1 VSIHSTDPSLQ
12 GYPLPVFP
20 FFLHLFDRY
29 INRPRVISHVIRMD
43 TKQKIIIFV
52 LMLGTLMGSL
62 DSTIV
67 ILAFPTIS
75 DSLHANFAITLWVI
89 LIYLLV
95 VAVCTTQLGRIGD
108 IYGRSRM
115 FNAGFGIFT
124 AGSLFCGLSPG
135 ISWLI
140 LSRGIQ
146 AVGGALMQAN
156 SGAIIADTFP
166 PNVRGTAFGYISLGW
181 TSGAMLGIVLGGVIT
196 TYAGWEYIF
205 FINIPIGILAT
216 MLGIRYLTDNPRV
229 TAKLDITG
237 MILLGI
243 ALTFVS
249 FSGVDF
255 ATEGTAAT
263 NIAALCIG
271 VVFIVLFVLF
281 ERRKDRPIID
291 FSALRNRVLKYSIL
305 AAFFLSL
312 GYLSVVFLIT
322 MYLQGIRALSP
333 LDAALLLTP
342 GYVVGSLLA
351 PYMGRLSDR
360 YGARVLATTGTL
372 VLILATLLFLTLG
385 VDTPL
390 WVVLVASGI
399 SGLGTAMF
407 FPSNNSAVMA
417 NAPQGS
423 YGGISGILRTM
434 QNIGILGS
442 FVIAI
447 TVSAASIPRDVAF
460 EVFIGTTSLVGGVS
474 NTFIRGIDAAL
485 WVSVLAIGFAGV
497 LSWMRGHETRG
508 TAP

>member
-1 VSIHSTDPSLQ
+1 
-12 GYPLPVFP
+12 
-20 FFLHLFDRY
+20 
-29 INRPRVISHVIRMD
+29 MD
-43 TKQKIIIFV
+43 TKQKIIISI
-52 LMLGTLMGSL
+52 LMLGTLMGSI

-75 DSLHANFAITLWVI
+75 DSLHADFIATLWVI

-95 VAVCTTQLGRIGD
+95 VAICTTQLGRIGD
-108 IYGRSRM
+108 LYGRSRM

-124 AGSLFCGLSPG
+124 MGSLFCGLSPG

-140 LSRGIQ
+140 FSRGIQ
-146 AVGGALMQAN
+146 AIGGALMQAN
-156 SGAIIADTFP
+156 SGAIVADTFP
-166 PNVRGTAFGYISLGW
+166 PNARGTAFGYISLGW
-181 TSGAMLGIVLGGVIT
+181 TSGAVLGIVLGGVIT
-196 TYAGWEYIF
+196 TYVSWEYIF
-205 FINIPIGILAT
+205 FINLPIGIAAT
-216 MLGIRYLTDNPRV
+216 VLGFLYLTDNPRV
-229 TAKLDITG
+229 HAKLDLTG
-237 MILLGI
+237 MVLLGA
-243 ALTFVS
+243 ALTFIS

-255 ATEGTAAT
+255 ATEGTALA
-263 NIAALCIG
+263 NIVALCLG
-271 VVFIVLFVLF
+271 LVFIVLFVLF
-281 ERRKDRPIID
+281 ERRTARPIID
-291 FSALRNRVLKYSIL
+291 FSALRNRVLRYSMM

-342 GYVVGSLLA
+342 GYVVGSLLS

-360 YGARVLATTGTL
+360 YGARVLATLGTV
-372 VLILATLLFLTLG
+372 VLILATLVYLTFR
-385 VDTPL
+385 VDTPF

-460 EVFIGTTSLVGGVS
+460 QVFIGTTNLVGGVS
-474 NTFIRGIDAAL
+474 DAFIRGIDAAL
-485 WVSVLAIGFAGV
+485 WASVIIIGIAGV
-497 LSWMRGHETRG
+497 LSWMRGHEIRG
-508 TAP
+508 SAP

>member
-1 VSIHSTDPSLQ
+1 
-12 GYPLPVFP
+12 
-20 FFLHLFDRY
+20 
-29 INRPRVISHVIRMD
+29 MD
-43 TKQKIIIFV
+43 TKQKIIIAV

-75 DSLHANFAITLWVI
+75 DSLHAQFITTLWII

-124 AGSLFCGLSPG
+124 LGSLFCGLSPG

-140 LSRGIQ
+140 ASRGIQ

-166 PNVRGTAFGYISLGW
+166 PNVRGSAFGYISLGW
-181 TSGAMLGIVLGGVIT
+181 TSGAMLGIVLGGIIT
-196 TYAGWEYIF
+196 TFVGWEYIF
-205 FINIPIGILAT
+205 FINVPIGIIAT
-216 MLGIRYLTDNPRV
+216 ILGIRHLTDNPRV
-229 TAKLDITG
+229 QAQLDLVG
-237 MILLGI
+237 MVLLGG
-243 ALTFVS
+243 ALTLIS
-249 FSGVDF
+249 FAGVDF
-255 ATEGTAAT
+255 ATEGTAVT

-271 VVFIVLFVLF
+271 LVLILLFVLF
-281 ERRKDRPIID
+281 ERQTSRPIID
-291 FSALRNRVLKYSIL
+291 FSALRNRVLRYSML

-342 GYVVGSLLA
+342 GYVVGSLLS

-360 YGARVLATTGTL
+360 YGARVLATAGTAT
-372 VLILATLLFLTLG
+372 LILATLIYVTFR

-390 WVVLVASGI
+390 WEVLVASGI

-417 NAPQGS
+417 NAPPGS
-423 YGGISGILRTM
+423 YGGVSGILRTM

-474 NTFIRGIDAAL
+474 DAFIHGIDAAL
-485 WVSVLAIGFAGV
+485 WASVIIIGIAGI

-508 TAP
+508 AGADNAP

>member
-1 VSIHSTDPSLQ
+1 
-12 GYPLPVFP
+12 
-20 FFLHLFDRY
+20 
-29 INRPRVISHVIRMD
+29 MD
-43 TKQKIIIFV
+43 TKQKIIISV

-75 DSLHANFAITLWVI
+75 DSLHASFIATLWVI

-124 AGSLFCGLSPG
+124 VGSLFCGLSPA
-135 ISWLI
+135 IDWLI
-140 LSRGIQ
+140 ASRVIQ
-146 AVGGALMQAN
+146 GVGGALMQAN

-166 PNVRGTAFGYISLGW
+166 PNTRGTAFGYISLGW
-181 TSGAMLGIVLGGVIT
+181 TSGAMLGIVLGGIIT
-196 TYAGWEYIF
+196 TYVGWEYIF
-205 FINIPIGILAT
+205 FINVPIGIVAT
-216 MLGIRYLTDNPRV
+216 ILGVRYLTDNPRV
-229 TAKLDITG
+229 HVKLDLTG
-237 MILLGI
+237 MFLLGA
-243 ALTFVS
+243 ALTFLS

-263 NIAALCIG
+263 NIVAFCIG
-271 VVFIVLFVLF
+271 LALIVLFVLF
-281 ERRKDRPIID
+281 ERRTARPIID
-291 FSALRNRVLKYSIL
+291 FSALRNRILRYSMM

-342 GYVVGSLLA
+342 GYVVGSLLS
-351 PYMGRLSDR
+351 PYMGKLSDR
-360 YGARVLATTGTL
+360 YGARVLATSGT
-372 VLILATLLFLTLG
+372 VMLILATLVYVTFR

-390 WVVLVASGI
+390 WEVLVASGI

-423 YGGISGILRTM
+423 YGGISGILRTV
-434 QNIGILGS
+434 QNIGVLGS

-460 EVFIGTTSLVGGVS
+460 QVFIGTTNLVGGVS
-474 NTFIRGIDAAL
+474 NAFISGIDAAL
-485 WVSVLAIGFAGV
+485 LASVIIIGIAGA
-497 LSWMRGHETRG
+497 LSWMRGHDIRG
-508 TAP
+508 SAPE

>member
-1 VSIHSTDPSLQ
+1 
-12 GYPLPVFP
+12 
-20 FFLHLFDRY
+20 
-29 INRPRVISHVIRMD
+29 MD

-75 DSLHANFAITLWVI
+75 DSLHATFIATLWVI
-89 LIYLLV
+89 LIYLLI

-115 FNAGFGIFT
+115 FNAGFGVFT
-124 AGSLFCGLSPG
+124 FGSLFCGLSPG
-135 ISWLI
+135 IYWLI
-140 LSRGIQ
+140 FSRGIQ

-166 PNVRGTAFGYISLGW
+166 PNVRGTAYGYISLGW
-181 TSGAMLGIVLGGVIT
+181 SSGAMLGIVLGGIIT
-196 TYAGWEYIF
+196 TYVGWEYIF
-205 FINIPIGILAT
+205 FINVPIGIAAT
-216 MLGIRYLTDNPRV
+216 LLGLRYVTENTRV
-229 TAKLDITG
+229 NARLDTTG
-237 MILLGI
+237 MFLMGT
-243 ALTFVS
+243 ALTFIS

-255 ATEGTAAT
+255 ATEGTAPL
-263 NIAALCIG
+263 NIAALGIG
-271 VVFIVLFVLF
+271 AVFILLFVLF
-281 ERRKDRPIID
+281 ELQTERPIID
-291 FSALRNRVLKYSIL
+291 FSALRNRILRYSML

-342 GYVVGSLLA
+342 GYIVGSLLA
-351 PYMGRLSDR
+351 PYMGKLSDR
-360 YGARVLATTGTL
+360 YGARMLATSGTL
-372 VLILATLLFLTLG
+372 MLILATLIYLTLG
-385 VDTPL
+385 VATPL
-390 WVVLVASGI
+390 WVVLIASGI

-423 YGGISGILRTM
+423 YGGISGILRTL

-460 EVFIGTTSLVGGVS
+460 EVFIGTTNLVGGVS
-474 NTFIRGIDAAL
+474 SAFIRGIDAAL
-485 WVSVLAIGFAGV
+485 WASVAIIGIAGV
-497 LSWMRGHETRG
+497 LSWMRGQETREA
-508 TAP
+508 APE

>member
-1 VSIHSTDPSLQ
+1 
-12 GYPLPVFP
+12 
-20 FFLHLFDRY
+20 
-29 INRPRVISHVIRMD
+29 MD
-43 TKQKIIIFV
+43 TKQKIIISI
-52 LMLGTLMGSL
+52 LMLGTLMGSI

-75 DSLHANFAITLWVI
+75 DSLHADFIATLWVI

-95 VAVCTTQLGRIGD
+95 VAICTTQLGRIGD
-108 IYGRSRM
+108 LYGRSRM

-124 AGSLFCGLSPG
+124 MGSLFCGLSPG

-140 LSRGIQ
+140 FSRGIQ
-146 AVGGALMQAN
+146 AIGGALMQAN
-156 SGAIIADTFP
+156 SGAIVADTFP
-166 PNVRGTAFGYISLGW
+166 PNARGTAFGYISLGW
-181 TSGAMLGIVLGGVIT
+181 TSGAVLGIVLGGVIT
-196 TYAGWEYIF
+196 TYVSWEYIF
-205 FINIPIGILAT
+205 FINLPIGIAAT
-216 MLGIRYLTDNPRV
+216 VLGFLYLTDNPRV
-229 TAKLDITG
+229 HAKLDLTG
-237 MILLGI
+237 MVLLGA
-243 ALTFVS
+243 ALTFIS

-255 ATEGTAAT
+255 ATEGTALA
-263 NIAALCIG
+263 NIVALCLG
-271 VVFIVLFVLF
+271 LVFIVLFVLF
-281 ERRKDRPIID
+281 ERRTARPIID
-291 FSALRNRVLKYSIL
+291 FSALRNRVLRYSMM

-342 GYVVGSLLA
+342 GYVVGSLLS

-360 YGARVLATTGTL
+360 YGARVLATLGTA
-372 VLILATLLFLTLG
+372 VLILATLVYLTFR
-385 VDTPL
+385 VDTPF

-460 EVFIGTTSLVGGVS
+460 QVFIGTTNLVGGVS
-474 NTFIRGIDAAL
+474 DAFIRGIDAAL
-485 WVSVLAIGFAGV
+485 WASVIIIGIAGV
-497 LSWMRGHETRG
+497 LSWMRGHEIRG
-508 TAP
+508 SAP

>member
-1 VSIHSTDPSLQ
+1 
-12 GYPLPVFP
+12 
-20 FFLHLFDRY
+20 
-29 INRPRVISHVIRMD
+29 MD
-43 TKQKIIIFV
+43 TKQKIIISV

-75 DSLHANFAITLWVI
+75 NSLHATFITTLWMI

-115 FNAGFGIFT
+115 FNAGFGVFT
-124 AGSLFCGLSPG
+124 VGSLFCGLSPG
-135 ISWLI
+135 IYWLI
-140 LSRGIQ
+140 ASRGIQ

-166 PNVRGTAFGYISLGW
+166 PNVRGTAFGYLSLGW
-181 TSGAMLGIVLGGVIT
+181 TSGAMLGIVLGGIIT
-196 TYAGWEYIF
+196 TYVGWEYIF
-205 FINIPIGILAT
+205 FINVPIGIAAT
-216 MLGIRYLTDNPRV
+216 FLGFRYVTDNLRV
-229 TAKLDITG
+229 NARLDITG
-237 MILLGI
+237 MILLGT
-243 ALTFVS
+243 ALTFIS

-255 ATEGTAAT
+255 ATEGTAAL
-263 NIAALCIG
+263 NIVTLCLG

-281 ERRKDRPIID
+281 ERRTERPIID
-291 FSALRNRVLKYSIL
+291 FSALGNRILKYSMT

-342 GYVVGSLLA
+342 GYVVGSLLS

-360 YGARVLATTGTL
+360 YGARLLATSGTL
-372 VLILATLLFLTLG
+372 MLILATLFYLTLR

-460 EVFIGTTSLVGGVS
+460 EVFIGTTNLVGGVS
-474 NTFIRGIDAAL
+474 NAFIRGIDAAL
-485 WVSVLAIGFAGV
+485 WASVIIIGIAGV

-508 TAP
+508 SAP

>member
-1 VSIHSTDPSLQ
+1 
-12 GYPLPVFP
+12 
-20 FFLHLFDRY
+20 
-29 INRPRVISHVIRMD
+29 MD
-43 TKQKIIIFV
+43 TKQKIIISI
-52 LMLGTLMGSL
+52 LMLGTLMGSI

-75 DSLHANFAITLWVI
+75 DSLHADFIATLWVI

-95 VAVCTTQLGRIGD
+95 VAICTTQLGRIGD
-108 IYGRSRM
+108 LYGRSRM

-124 AGSLFCGLSPG
+124 MGSLFCGLSPG

-140 LSRGIQ
+140 FSRGIQ
-146 AVGGALMQAN
+146 AIGGALMQAN
-156 SGAIIADTFP
+156 SGAIVADTFP
-166 PNVRGTAFGYISLGW
+166 PNARGTAFGYISLGW
-181 TSGAMLGIVLGGVIT
+181 TSGAVLGIVLGGVIT
-196 TYAGWEYIF
+196 TYVGWEYIF
-205 FINIPIGILAT
+205 FINLPIGIAAT
-216 MLGIRYLTDNPRV
+216 VLGFLYLTDNPRV
-229 TAKLDITG
+229 HAKLDLTG
-237 MILLGI
+237 MVLLGA
-243 ALTFVS
+243 ALTFIS

-255 ATEGTAAT
+255 ATEGTALA
-263 NIAALCIG
+263 NIVALCLG
-271 VVFIVLFVLF
+271 LVFIVLFVLF
-281 ERRKDRPIID
+281 ERRTARPIID
-291 FSALRNRVLKYSIL
+291 FSALRNRVLRYSMM

-342 GYVVGSLLA
+342 GYVVGSLLS

-360 YGARVLATTGTL
+360 YGARVLATLGTL
-372 VLILATLLFLTLG
+372 VLILATLVYLTFR
-385 VDTPL
+385 VDTPF

-460 EVFIGTTSLVGGVS
+460 QVFIGTTNLVGGVS
-474 NTFIRGIDAAL
+474 DAFIRGIDAAL
-485 WVSVLAIGFAGV
+485 WASVIIIGIAGV
-497 LSWMRGHETRG
+497 LSWMRGHEIRG
-508 TAP
+508 SAP

>member
-1 VSIHSTDPSLQ
+1 
-12 GYPLPVFP
+12 
-20 FFLHLFDRY
+20 
-29 INRPRVISHVIRMD
+29 MD
-43 TKQKIIIFV
+43 TKHKIIISI
-52 LMLGTLMGSL
+52 LMLGTLMGSI

-75 DSLHANFAITLWVI
+75 DSLHADFISTLWVI

-124 AGSLFCGLSPG
+124 LGSLFCGFSPG

-140 LSRGIQ
+140 FSRGIQ
-146 AVGGALMQAN
+146 AIGGALMQAN

-166 PNVRGTAFGYISLGW
+166 PNVRGTAFGYLSLGW
-181 TSGAMLGIVLGGVIT
+181 TSGAVLGIVLGGVIT
-196 TYAGWEYIF
+196 TYVGWDYIF
-205 FINIPIGILAT
+205 FINIPIGIAAT
-216 MLGIRYLTDNPRV
+216 VLGVLYLTDNPRV
-229 TAKLDITG
+229 NARLDITG
-237 MILLGI
+237 MVLLGA
-243 ALTFVS
+243 ALTFIS

-255 ATEGTAAT
+255 ATEGTALLNMVT
-263 NIAALCIG
+263 MCLGAL
-271 VVFIVLFVLF
+271 FIVLFVLF
-281 ERRKDRPIID
+281 ERRTERPIID
-291 FSALRNRVLKYSIL
+291 FSALRSRILKYSMM

-342 GYVVGSLLA
+342 GYVVGSLLS

-360 YGARVLATTGTL
+360 YGARVLATSGTAM
-372 VLILATLLFLTLG
+372 LILATLIYVTFR

-390 WVVLVASGI
+390 WEVLVASGV

-460 EVFIGTTSLVGGVS
+460 AVFIGTTNLAGGVS
-474 NTFIRGIDAAL
+474 DAFIRGIDAAL
-485 WVSVLAIGFAGV
+485 WASIIIIGIAGA

-508 TAP
+508 SAPEADP

>member
-1 VSIHSTDPSLQ
+1 
-12 GYPLPVFP
+12 
-20 FFLHLFDRY
+20 
-29 INRPRVISHVIRMD
+29 MD
-43 TKQKIIIFV
+43 TKQKIIISI
-52 LMLGTLMGSL
+52 LMLGTLMGSI

-75 DSLHANFAITLWVI
+75 DSLHADFIATLWVI

-95 VAVCTTQLGRIGD
+95 VAICTTQLGRIGD
-108 IYGRSRM
+108 LYGRSRM

-124 AGSLFCGLSPG
+124 MGSLFCGLSPG

-140 LSRGIQ
+140 FSRGIQ
-146 AVGGALMQAN
+146 AIGGALMQAN
-156 SGAIIADTFP
+156 SGAIVADTFP
-166 PNVRGTAFGYISLGW
+166 PNARGTAFGYISLGW
-181 TSGAMLGIVLGGVIT
+181 TSGAVLGIVLGGVIT
-196 TYAGWEYIF
+196 TYVSWEYIF
-205 FINIPIGILAT
+205 FINLPIGIAAT
-216 MLGIRYLTDNPRV
+216 VLGFLYLTDNPRV
-229 TAKLDITG
+229 HAKLDLTG
-237 MILLGI
+237 MVLLGA
-243 ALTFVS
+243 ALTFIS

-255 ATEGTAAT
+255 ATEGTALA
-263 NIAALCIG
+263 NIVALCLG
-271 VVFIVLFVLF
+271 LVFIVLFVLF
-281 ERRKDRPIID
+281 ERRTARPIID
-291 FSALRNRVLKYSIL
+291 FSALRNRVLRYSMM

-342 GYVVGSLLA
+342 GYVVGSLLS

-360 YGARVLATTGTL
+360 YGARVLATLGTV
-372 VLILATLLFLTLG
+372 VLILATLVYLTFR
-385 VDTPL
+385 VDTPF

-423 YGGISGILRTM
+423 SGGISGILRTM

-460 EVFIGTTSLVGGVS
+460 QVFIGTTNLVGGVS
-474 NTFIRGIDAAL
+474 DAFIRGIDAAL
-485 WVSVLAIGFAGV
+485 WASVIIIGIAGV
-497 LSWMRGHETRG
+497 LSWMRGHEIRG
-508 TAP
+508 SAP

>member
-1 VSIHSTDPSLQ
+1 
-12 GYPLPVFP
+12 
-20 FFLHLFDRY
+20 
-29 INRPRVISHVIRMD
+29 MD
-43 TKQKIIIFV
+43 TKQKIIISI
-52 LMLGTLMGSL
+52 LMLGTLMGSI

-75 DSLHANFAITLWVI
+75 NSLHASFIATLWVI

-95 VAVCTTQLGRIGD
+95 VAVCTTQLGRLGD

-124 AGSLFCGLSPG
+124 VGSLFCGLSPG

-140 LSRGIQ
+140 ASRIIQ
-146 AVGGALMQAN
+146 GVGGALMQAN
-156 SGAIIADTFP
+156 SGAIVADTFP

-181 TSGAMLGIVLGGVIT
+181 TSGAMLGIVLGGIIT
-196 TYAGWEYIF
+196 TYVGWEYIF
-205 FINIPIGILAT
+205 FINVPIGIVAT
-216 MLGIRYLTDNPRV
+216 ILGFRYLTENTRV
-229 TAKLDITG
+229 HAKLDLTG
-237 MILLGI
+237 MVLLGG
-243 ALTFVS
+243 ALTLLS

-255 ATEGTAAT
+255 ATEGTAFT
-263 NIAALCIG
+263 NIIAFCTGLAL
-271 VVFIVLFVLF
+271 IVLFVLF
-281 ERRKDRPIID
+281 ERRTAHPIID
-291 FSALRNRVLKYSIL
+291 FSALQSRILRYSMM

-342 GYVVGSLLA
+342 GYVVGSLLS

-360 YGARVLATTGTL
+360 YGARVLATSGTAM
-372 VLILATLLFLTLG
+372 LILATLIYVTFR

-390 WVVLVASGI
+390 WEVLVASGI

-423 YGGISGILRTM
+423 YGGISGILRTV
-434 QNIGILGS
+434 QNIGVLGS

-460 EVFIGTTSLVGGVS
+460 QVFIGTTNLVGGVS
-474 NTFIRGIDAAL
+474 DAFIRGIDAAL
-485 WVSVLAIGFAGV
+485 LASVVIIGIAGA

-508 TAP
+508 SEPRVGSR